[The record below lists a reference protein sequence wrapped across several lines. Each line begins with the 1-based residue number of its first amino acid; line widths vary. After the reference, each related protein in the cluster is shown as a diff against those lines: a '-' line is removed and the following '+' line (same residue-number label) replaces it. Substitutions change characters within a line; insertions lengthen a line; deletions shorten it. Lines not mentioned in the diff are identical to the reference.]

1 MATYKPQLYL
11 LAYDISDPKR
21 LLRVHRACRQWGV
34 PLQYSVFLVPLTPA
48 SIGDLVAELRGIIDE
63 RADDVRVYPLPSR
76 VEVAQYGRQG
86 LPEGIELVGGRLGGE
101 KLAALGA
108 RTRGP

>member
-1 MATYKPQLYL
+1 MAIHKPQLFL
-11 LAYDISDPKR
+11 LAYDISDPRR
-21 LLRVHRACRQWGV
+21 LIRVHRACRKWGV

-48 SIGDLVAELRGIIDE
+48 TIGDLVADLRDIIDE

-86 LPEGIELVGGRLGGE
+86 LPDGIELVGGQLGGE
-101 KLAALGA
+101 KIAALGA